1 MNSDWP
7 LASALVTI
15 LTSRVGME
23 AKLIHGLSEA
33 RGVGLVVEKK
43 EVSYLHVCEQGCGE
57 SIC

>member
-7 LASALVTI
+7 PASALVTI
-15 LTSRVGME
+15 LSSRVGMK

-43 EVSYLHVCEQGCGE
+43 EVSYLRVCEQGCGG